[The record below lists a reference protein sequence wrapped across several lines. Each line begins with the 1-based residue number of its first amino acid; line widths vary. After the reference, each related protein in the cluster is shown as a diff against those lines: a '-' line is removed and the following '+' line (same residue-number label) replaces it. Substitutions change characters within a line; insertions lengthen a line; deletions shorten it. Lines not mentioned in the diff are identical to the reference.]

1 MDNLVDR
8 VPTKVQFISSGS
20 RSSAIQY
27 SDSSTFQV
35 FRVKSEEYER
45 CAKQIISF
53 VMKDDFVEGEISKTQ
68 LYLEKL
74 YLRDPFLFRDSFTRA
89 WVKLF
94 GLDNEVHIY
103 TLASV
108 ASCLPYEWLEHH
120 GITLIL
126 GCSSHPSLLVNE
138 ACLRLAEAWEQY
150 DHVSY
155 LKKMRTFDYPWLEE
169 YRVNVIEYLEG
180 LNR

>member
-1 MDNLVDR
+1 MDNLTDTL
-8 VPTKVQFISSGS
+8 PPKVQFISSGS
-20 RSSAIQY
+20 RGSLTLY
-27 SDSSTFQV
+27 SGSSTSQV
-35 FRVKSEEYER
+35 FQFRSEEQER

-74 YLRDPFLFRDSFTRA
+74 HLRDPFLFRDSFTRA

-138 ACLRLAEAWEQY
+138 ACLRLAEAWEQH
-150 DHVSY
+150 DHVEY

-169 YRVNVIEYLEG
+169 YRVNVIEFLER
-180 LNR
+180 LS